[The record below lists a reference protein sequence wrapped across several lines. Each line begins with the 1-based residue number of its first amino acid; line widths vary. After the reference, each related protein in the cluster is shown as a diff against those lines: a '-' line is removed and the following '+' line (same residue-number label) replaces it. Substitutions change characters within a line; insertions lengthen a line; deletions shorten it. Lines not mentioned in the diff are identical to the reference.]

1 MIPKRIIFALVS
13 TALLAT
19 ACKSNGQQKGK
30 TVVYFIGVQDTF
42 TQTAM
47 NELIDMYNSG
57 QGEQDKVFVSPTWSN
72 GDYGQYSSTLAR
84 SSRYSVVTVEVGQ
97 FKQLAV
103 NDYFVQLD
111 TDELLTEENKTM
123 MDFNNIN
130 DILLNPFRFNGKN
143 KNADGKYEAGR
154 GQPLRGIP
162 YGVNPFVLYYNS
174 KIFKDK
180 NINVISV
187 PENELEAYNTEHGT
201 NIKPHGYAEYK
212 NAPFEGAVSSTNLE
226 GKTVYKVFNNDIA
239 MNWEETRILSY
250 SFQKQFSYEY
260 GYMSEWWFNYGFS
273 VGGDCIGWNEGK
285 KNYEFTVTDKTDNW
299 LAIDAVTIG
308 GNAYQKGQVLF
319 HEDAAKVNAGSVD
332 AATKAKLYKMPSQYE
347 AFMEA
352 NRLGV
357 PRDKVIEA
365 GINGYG
371 VSPNTTTNRNA
382 RFLTGTDCPMLVE
395 SYGSANSFRS
405 SLKDNFDMA
414 IYPQYREYVGGSV
427 HGSENNIDAQYLNV
441 IGEEYESVVYTGDI
455 KKADNGAPI
464 VGEIQNA
471 GKSYAL
477 CIPKNSDSKK
487 FGAAMKFISWMCG
500 KEGQSKV
507 ASTNSFIPSNKTLA
521 LSKDFYGS
529 SDRVV
534 KNTYAASLIAQNQ
547 DIGDYNYFQ
556 TKTWIDPWASLLN
569 VNVRNGSC
577 TLADFEA
584 QKKEEADIA
593 LAAMTLRV
601 YGR

>member
-1 MIPKRIIFALVS
+1 MKSKTFIVVLA
-13 TALLAT
+13 TAALLA
-19 ACKSNGQQKGK
+19 AGCSNNEQNGK
-30 TVVYFIGVQDTF
+30 TVIYFIGVQDTF

-47 NELIDMYNSG
+47 NELIENYNAG
-57 QGEQDKVFVSPTWSN
+57 QGETDKVFVSTTWSN
-72 GDYGQYSSTLAR
+72 GDYGQYSSTLA
-84 SSRYSVVTVEVGQ
+84 SNSRYSVVTVEVGQ

-103 NDYFVQLD
+103 NDYFIQLD
-111 TDELLTEENKTM
+111 TDELLTAENKAM
-123 MDFNNIN
+123 MDFDNIN
-130 DILLNPFRFNGKN
+130 DILLNPFRFNGRN

-180 NINVISV
+180 NINVVSI
-187 PENELEAYNTEHGT
+187 PESELDAYNTAHST
-201 NIKPHGYAEYK
+201 NLKPHGYAEYK
-212 NAPFEGAVSSTNLE
+212 ESPFEGAVSSTNLE

-239 MNWEETRILSY
+239 MNWDETRILSY
-250 SFQKQFSYEY
+250 SFQKQFGYEY

-273 VGGDCIGWNEGK
+273 VGGDCIGWNESK
-285 KNYEFTVTDKTDNW
+285 KNYEFTVTDKSANW
-299 LAIDAVTIG
+299 LAIDAVTVG
-308 GNAYQKGQVLF
+308 SNSYEKGQVLF
-319 HEDAAKVNAGSVD
+319 HEDAAKVNGGLVD
-332 AATKAKLYKMPSQYE
+332 ASTKAKLHQMPSQYD
-347 AFMEA
+347 AFLEA

-357 PRDKVIEA
+357 PRDKSIET
-365 GINGYG
+365 GISGYG
-371 VSPNTTTNRNA
+371 VSPYTTTNRNA
-382 RFLTGTDCPMLVE
+382 RFLTGNDCPLLVE
-395 SYGSANSFRS
+395 SYGSANSFKS
-405 SLKDNFDMA
+405 SLKENFDMA
-414 IYPQYREYVGGSV
+414 IYPQYRQFVNGSV
-427 HGSENNIDAQYLNV
+427 HGNTSSVDTQYLNV
-441 IGEEYESVVYTGDI
+441 IGEEYDGHVYTGDLA
-455 KKADNGAPI
+455 KADNGTPI

-477 CIPKNSDSKK
+477 CIPKNSDASKHQ
-487 FGAAMKFISWMCG
+487 AAMRFISWVCS

-507 ASTNSFIPSNKTLA
+507 ASTNAFIPSNKTLA
-521 LSKDFYGS
+521 LSKDFYEAT
-529 SDRVV
+529 DRVV

-577 TLADFEA
+577 TLADFES